1 MIPTASKEDDLVQRL
16 RSLKIDRSENARPRP
31 WVRALGVALLL
42 SLIAGLASLW
52 LPPSGSI
59 DEATRPTTSAANA
72 SRPNPDPPAQ
82 SNWIVAGYLV
92 ARRQS
97 LVSAEV
103 TAKVTALL
111 VEEGTAVREGQV
123 IAQLDGTLA
132 EADLRIARARAD
144 AAARSVEAALAEL
157 SEAKRVLERTRT
169 LSARSILSAADL
181 SKAETSVAAMTAQH
195 REAQAKQQMA
205 AREAERAAAVV
216 AKHSITAPF
225 SGAVTGCT
233 AQVGETIS
241 PMSSGGSI
249 RNGICTIVDTA
260 SIEIELDVPE
270 TMISR
275 IRVGAEAQAFLDAYP
290 RDALTA
296 TVRAISPTANR
307 DKSTI
312 KVRLGF
318 ERMDPR
324 LRPNMAIK
332 VNLQNLASGSG
343 R

>member
-1 MIPTASKEDDLVQRL
+1 MLPTASEDNDIAQRL
-16 RSLKIDRSENARPRP
+16 RSLHIDRSENARSGSWAR
-31 WVRALGVALLL
+31 WLGLALLL
-42 SLIAGLASLW
+42 SLIAGAAIFLSARGGSLEQTAQ
-52 LPPSGSI
+52 PP
-59 DEATRPTTSAANA
+59 TVAADTA
-72 SRPNPDPPAQ
+72 PSDPAPPPQ
-82 SNWIVAGYLV
+82 SVWTVAGYLV

-111 VEEGTAVREGQV
+111 VAEGSVVREGQA
-123 IAQLDGTLA
+123 IAHLDGTLA
-132 EADLRIARARAD
+132 KADLRIAKARAD
-144 AAARSVEAALAEL
+144 VAVRTVEAVLAEL
-157 SEAKRVLERTRT
+157 GEAKRVLKRTRS
-169 LSARSILSAADL
+169 LSIRSISSAADL
-181 SKAETSVAAMTAQH
+181 SKAETQVAALTAKH
-195 REAQAKQQMA
+195 LEAQAKRKIA

-216 AKHSITAPF
+216 DKHTITAPF
-225 SGAVTGCT
+225 PGAVTGCT

-249 RNGICTIVDTA
+249 RNGICTIVDTD

-275 IRVGAEAQAFLDAYP
+275 VRLGAKARAFLDAYP
-290 RDALTA
+290 SDALTA

-307 DKSTI
+307 EKSTI

-318 ERMDPR
+318 EEADTR

-332 VNLQNLASGSG
+332 VRLRDLKTGSE